1 MSDLAE
7 NNPGKGSLLF
17 NITDTMENLKVDMF
31 SRKIRIGVTNDL
43 ITELEAMPGMEY
55 KVLMH

>member
-17 NITDTMENLKVDMF
+17 NITDTGENLKVDMC
-31 SRKIRIGVTNDL
+31 SRKIRIGITNDL
-43 ITELEAMPGMEY
+43 IAELEAMPGMEY

>member
-7 NNPGKGSLLF
+7 KNPGKGSLLF
-17 NITDTMENLKVDMF
+17 NITDTKGNLKVDMF
-31 SRKIRIGVTNDL
+31 SRKIRIGITNDL
-43 ITELEAMPGMEY
+43 IGELEAMPGMEY